1 MNITNRQSNQKGTSM
16 VEFLVVMPM
25 LLFTGLA
32 IMQLGLVYHAKT
44 VLNYATFEAARAGAV
59 SNGQIEVM
67 RKELGYRLAPI
78 YGGDGGTTRAAMSL
92 VRSMVAVNDISATK
106 IEIISP
112 EPSAF
117 GVHGINKTVTDRHGH
132 DIPNVTAI
140 PNSHLRF
147 APAGIQSDGLNLHD
161 ANLLKIQV
169 TYGYQMR
176 LPFLNMKVPGLRWIM
191 RNFLIYA
198 DQDNWM
204 YYVRGML
211 PIKATATVRMQSE
224 AWDHQEDP
232 PIQRLF
238 EAVYNWVEDQLR
250 NDDED
255 NDGVPNECDS
265 NPSDA
270 NVNATNGLTA
280 QQQNVETVDPN
291 AINCNLQTQF
301 LPARDPQDC
310 QPTG

>member
-1 MNITNRQSNQKGTSM
+1 MIRKNTQLKQQGSSM

-44 VLNYATFEAARAGAV
+44 ILNYATMEAARAGSV

-67 RKELGYRLAPI
+67 RKELGYRLAPV
-78 YGGDGGTTRAAMSL
+78 YGGDGSLKKSGMSV
-92 VRSMVAVNDISATK
+92 VRSMVAVNDISATN

-117 GVHGINKTVTDRHGH
+117 AVHGINKTVTDRHENE
-132 DIPNVTAI
+132 IPNVNAI

-147 APAGIQSDGLNLHD
+147 APTAIQSDGLSLHD

-176 LPFLNMKVPGLRWIM
+176 LPFLNMKVPGMTWIM

-211 PIKATATVRMQSE
+211 PIKATATMRMQSE
-224 AWDHQEDP
+224 MWDHQEDP

-238 EAVYNWVEDQLR
+238 EAVYNWIEDQLR
-250 NDDED
+250 NDDAD
-255 NDGVPNECDS
+255 TDGVPDGCDPDNQQPADPNS
-265 NPSDA
+265 
-270 NVNATNGLTA
+270 GLTPEE
-280 QQQNVETVDPN
+280 QNLATVGPPGDGCDATTHFIPN
-291 AINCNLQTQF
+291 
-301 LPARDPQDC
+301 RDPDDC
-310 QPTG
+310 SV